1 VATLYTSTFTR
12 PHTLSRIDPALL
24 RNFLNRFEDFLL
36 NRGVQLDDDLDL
48 SLIGRILMEPG
59 PDTPRELIDA
69 LFAIKAM
76 SVPSALAAVD
86 EEARRL
92 GIPVAGE
99 ITQAEIALRLWM
111 TDPEALLEK
120 HAELTMLRVRSF
132 QYFSAMDEEEVTY
145 PTDQTLQSM
154 ERALD
159 IFFNSKGHGRGT
171 QVHVYPRG
179 HEMWFLIRRGDR
191 FRREATLDNGES
203 GSIGFRPEKCDVV
216 VFNQLTNE
224 IGINAPTEAI
234 QYEYRKQFGFYLFG
248 RDNYF
253 AGASKYSLEPLRELG
268 EEALNVIDVPGIQWI
283 KLTELQA
290 SVMRFDEELITRK
303 ARDLFATFRYDNFR
317 IPADWRLKRATF
329 KVRFDDNPTA
339 RSVTVKQPNVA
350 RYTRDSDATLVE
362 EWLMRRGFIEEGQID
377 GSNQNEFRFSVP

>member
-1 VATLYTSTFTR
+1 MATLYTSTFTR

-24 RNFLNRFEDFLL
+24 RNFLNRFSAFLHDRGIQLEDE
-36 NRGVQLDDDLDL
+36 LDL
-48 SLIGRILMEPG
+48 GQVARILMEPG

-76 SVPSALAAVD
+76 SVPSAMTALE
-86 EEARRL
+86 EEATRL
-92 GIPVAGE
+92 RIPITGE

-120 HAELTMLRVRSF
+120 HAEHTMLRVRSF
-132 QYFSAMDEEEVTY
+132 QYFSAVDEDEAQY

-159 IFFNSKGHGRGT
+159 IFFNSKGHGTGT

-216 VFNQLTNE
+216 VLNQFTNE

-234 QYEYRKQFGFYLFG
+234 QNEYRKQFGFYLFG

-253 AGASKYSLEPLRELG
+253 GGTSKYSLEPLRELG
-268 EEALNVIDVPGIQWI
+268 EESLNVIDVPGIQWI
-283 KLTELQA
+283 RLTELQA
-290 SVMRFDEELITRK
+290 AVRRFEEEVLTRK
-303 ARDLFATFRYDNFR
+303 ARDLFAQFRFDNFQ
-317 IPADWRLKRATF
+317 IPADWQLKRATF
-329 KVRFDDNPTA
+329 KVRFEDNPVP
-339 RSVTVKQPNVA
+339 RSVTLKPPNVA
-350 RYTRDSDATLVE
+350 RYTRDSDASIVE
-362 EWLMRRGFIEEGQID
+362 EWLMQRGFIEQGQIN
-377 GSNQNEFRFSVP
+377 GSNQNEFRFSMS

>member
-1 VATLYTSTFTR
+1 MATLYTSSFTR
-12 PHTLSRIDPALL
+12 PHTLSRIEPALL
-24 RNFLNRFEDFLL
+24 RNFLNQFSDFLL

-48 SLIGRILMEPG
+48 SLIARILMEPG

-69 LFAIKAM
+69 LFAIKTM
-76 SVPSALAAVD
+76 SVPRALSALE
-86 EEARRL
+86 EEANRL
-92 GIPVAGE
+92 GIPITGE
-99 ITQAEIALRLWM
+99 ITQQEIALRVWM

-120 HAELTMLRVRSF
+120 HAELAMLRVRSF
-132 QYFSAMDEEEVTY
+132 QYFSAMDEEEPAY

-159 IFFNSKGHGRGT
+159 IFFGSKGHGFGT

-216 VFNQLTNE
+216 VYNQLTNE

-248 RDNYF
+248 RDNHF

-268 EEALNVIDVPGIQWI
+268 EEALNVIDAPGIQWI
-283 KLTELQA
+283 RLTELQA
-290 SVMRFDEELITRK
+290 TVIRVEEELLTRK
-303 ARDLFATFRYDNFR
+303 ARDLFAQFRYDNFR
-317 IPADWRLKRATF
+317 IPAGWQLKGATF
-329 KVRFDDNPTA
+329 RVRFDDNPVP
-339 RSVTVKQPNVA
+339 RSVTIKPPNVA
-350 RYTRDSDATLVE
+350 RYTRDSDATVVE
-362 EWLMRRGFIEEGQID
+362 EWLMRRGFIEQGQID
-377 GSNQNEFRFSVP
+377 GTNQNEFRFSMP